1 LAGVSL
7 YLKEQNPDVRI
18 VCADPYGAA
27 MWSWVKHGHTEISD
41 GDSVAEGIG
50 QSRVTKNLEGVQIDD
65 ACRIRDDVAVE
76 MLYHLLLTEGLFL
89 SLSSAIN
96 VCGAVKLAR
105 SGGRDQVIATILCD
119 SGSRYVSRLY
129 NPRWL
134 EERRLTPKAKGL
146 DFLDRI

>member
-1 LAGVSL
+1 
-7 YLKEQNPDVRI
+7 
-18 VCADPYGAA
+18 

-65 ACRIRDDVAVE
+65 AYRVRDDVAVE
-76 MLYHLLLTEGLFL
+76 MLYHLLLAEGLFL

-105 SGGRDQVIATILCD
+105 SGGRGQVITTILCD

-129 NPRWL
+129 NPEWL
-134 EERRLTPKAKGL
+134 EEKRLTPKAKGL